1 LDRLDVAILRELTQ
15 AQLVLPARPGIGPT
29 NREISRKLNVP
40 PATIHYHIRRLYASG
55 VIRGSS
61 ILLNPNL
68 LGLNYGVYVLDVSPL
83 LNKPDVLDR
92 LKRVEGTLFLHDFID
107 TLVWIGFVYERDSE
121 LQSRLDAFKEIA
133 GAEGTFSHIPYPQVK
148 GLMSRSKAKLIRPLL
163 RGEFEFYDELA
174 SDVGVSVR
182 TLKRMLPKLVEEGA
196 IYSLPKLDYESMTNC
211 VPADLILIF
220 RDAET
225 ARTSGRRRIL
235 PLVADYLV
243 FAALWD
249 TLGMCSLILPDV
261 GTMSRIAASV
271 KRVEGV
277 ASARIDI
284 VRERIDQ
291 SGVLGGYME
300 RWTKGWRVPVAP
312 SAKKSARRA

>member
-1 LDRLDVAILRELTQ
+1 M
-15 AQLVLPARPGIGPT
+15 
-29 NREISRKLNVP
+29 
-40 PATIHYHIRRLYASG
+40 HYRIRRLYASG

-68 LGLNYGVYVLDVSPL
+68 LGLKYGAYVLDVSPL
-83 LNKPDVLDR
+83 LNKPNVLDR

-107 TLVWIGFVYERDSE
+107 SLVWIGFVYQSDSE
-121 LQSRLDAFKEIA
+121 LQSRLDVFKETA
-133 GAEGTFSHIPYPQVK
+133 GAEGIFSRIPYPDSK
-148 GLMSRSKAKLIRPLL
+148 GSMNYSKAKLILRLL
-163 RGEFEFYDELA
+163 RGEFESYDELA
-174 SDVGVSVR
+174 SEVGISVR
-182 TLKRMLPKLVEEGA
+182 TLKRTLSKLVEERA

-211 VPADLILIF
+211 VPADLLLLF

-225 ARTSGRRRIL
+225 ARTSGRRIL

-261 GTMSRIAASV
+261 GTMSRIADSA

-284 VRERIDQ
+284 VRERIDR

-300 RWTKGWRVPVAP
+300 RWMKGGRFQSRPLQKALGRHER
-312 SAKKSARRA
+312 SMGD